1 VSTERGELLLSSGR
15 YREALEVAY
24 RALSENPFDD
34 DAQLLGAR
42 AHLRLG
48 DHHAA
53 LRDAEAV
60 AARSPHDLQAHAVR
74 AGALSE
80 LGRHEEALAAAIET
94 TRLAPMWHGAHMT
107 VAAVADRTKGRREL
121 AWQAA
126 SRACELAPL
135 DADAHAMMG
144 SVALSWKRFD
154 VAERALLEA
163 LRLDPEHVD
172 ARHDLGVVR
181 LQQGSYGG
189 AADSF
194 ASTLR
199 ADPSVEVARRNLQ
212 HLVLRWLQR
221 THLGAWGAWFLL
233 RIALAADSYPAR
245 LVVGAVAAAAL
256 VWWTRRTLA
265 PLGAQ
270 LRVVMWRVVRSS
282 WVATVWFACVMLS
295 LLGNALA
302 AVLPPVGALTSVAAS
317 AVLGTGAA
325 LLVGCLVSWAGV
337 AAGRL
342 GGRR

>member
-1 VSTERGELLLSSGR
+1 MSVDRGEMLLSSGR
-15 YREALEVAY
+15 YREALEAAHRVLA
-24 RALSENPFDD
+24 SDPFDD
-34 DAQLLGAR
+34 GAQLLAGR

-48 DHHAA
+48 DPHAA
-53 LRDAEAV
+53 LRDADQV
-60 AARSPHDLQAHAVR
+60 AARAPHDLQAHAVR
-74 AGALSE
+74 ASALAE
-80 LGRHEEALAAAIET
+80 LGRYDDALAAAIET
-94 TRLAPMWHGAHMT
+94 TRIAPSWHGSHLT
-107 VAAVADRTKGRREL
+107 VAAVADRMPDRRQI

-135 DADAHAMMG
+135 DADTHAMMG

-181 LQQGSYGG
+181 LQQGSYAG

-194 ASTLR
+194 SSTLR
-199 ADPSVEVARRNLQ
+199 ADPTVEVARRNLT

-221 THLGAWGAWFLL
+221 THLGAWGCWFVL
-233 RIALAADSYPAR
+233 RIATGLDSYPGR
-245 LVVGAVAAAAL
+245 LVVGLVAAAAL
-256 VWWTRRTLA
+256 AWWTRRTLA
-265 PLGAQ
+265 PLGGQ
-270 LRVVMWRVVRSS
+270 LRVVLWRVVRSS
-282 WVATVWFACVMLS
+282 WVATVWFGCVMLA
-295 LLGNALA
+295 LLGNALTA
-302 AVLPPVGALTSVAAS
+302 FLPPVGPLPSVTVVALLV
-317 AVLGTGAA
+317 TGAA

>member
-1 VSTERGELLLSSGR
+1 MSVERGEMLLSSGR
-15 YREALEVAY
+15 YREALDAAHRVLA
-24 RALSENPFDD
+24 SDPFDD
-34 DAQLLGAR
+34 DAQLLAAR

-48 DHHAA
+48 DPHAA

-60 AARSPHDLQAHAVR
+60 AARDPHDLQAHAVR
-74 AGALSE
+74 AGALAE

-94 TRLAPMWHGAHMT
+94 TRIAPTWHGSHLT
-107 VAAVADRTKGRREL
+107 VAAVADRAPGRRDL

-181 LQQGSYGG
+181 LQQGSYVD

-194 ASTLR
+194 SSTLR
-199 ADPSVEVARRNLQ
+199 ADPTVDVARRNLQ
-212 HLVLRWLQR
+212 HMVLRWLQR
-221 THLGAWGAWFLL
+221 THLGAWVVWLLL
-233 RIALAADSYPAR
+233 RFGLALDSYPVR
-245 LVVGAVAAAAL
+245 LVVGALAVAALA
-256 VWWTRRTLA
+256 WWTRRTLA

-282 WVATVWFACVMLS
+282 WVATVWFACVVLS
-295 LLGNALA
+295 LLANALA
-302 AVLPPVGALTSVAAS
+302 AFLPPVGPLLPVVAVC
-317 AVLGTGAA
+317 VLVSGGA
-325 LLVGCLVSWAGV
+325 LLVGCLVSWVGV

-342 GGRR
+342 GGRG

>member
-1 VSTERGELLLSSGR
+1 MSVERGELLLSSGR
-15 YREALEVAY
+15 YREALELAHRRLASDPY
-24 RALSENPFDD
+24 DD
-34 DAQLLGAR
+34 DAQLLSAR

-48 DHHAA
+48 DEHAA
-53 LRDAEAV
+53 LRDADAV
-60 AARSPHDLQAHAVR
+60 AARNPHDLGAHSVR
-74 AGALSE
+74 AGALAA
-80 LGRHEEALAAAIET
+80 LGRHDEALAAAVET
-94 TRLAPMWHGAHMT
+94 TRIAPTWHGSHLT
-107 VAAVADRTKGRREL
+107 VAAVADRMKGRGDL

-126 SRACELAPL
+126 ARACELAPL
-135 DADAHAMMG
+135 DPDTHAMMG

-221 THLGAWGAWFLL
+221 THLGAWVAWFLL
-233 RIALAADSYPAR
+233 RFALAAESYPAR
-245 LVVGAVAAAAL
+245 LVIGAVAAGVL

-265 PLGAQ
+265 PLGAR

-282 WVATVWFACVMLS
+282 WVATVWFACVALA
-295 LLGNALA
+295 LLGVALTA
-302 AVLPPVGALTSVAAS
+302 LLPPPLDGVAVIAML
-317 AVLGTGAA
+317 ATGGA
-325 LLVGCLVSWAGV
+325 LLVGCLTSWIGV
-337 AAGRL
+337 GVGRL
-342 GGRR
+342 RPGSR